1 MKGREYKIEEE
12 RKRKGG
18 RDARLVTKFGEQ
30 YLRFNLLGQNPRTF
44 FSSKLR
50 LYFFLYQSSPTGDHL
65 IRKSPSFLPS
75 LYKFIGWAFLGL
87 NPYLYKW

>member
-30 YLRFNLLGQNPRTF
+30 YLRFNPRGQNPRTF
-44 FSSKLR
+44 VSGKLH
-50 LYFFLYQSSPTGDHL
+50 LSFFLYQSSPTGDHL
-65 IRKSPSFLPS
+65 IRKSPGFLPN
-75 LYKFIGWAFLGL
+75 LYKFIG
-87 NPYLYKW
+87 

>member
-30 YLRFNLLGQNPRTF
+30 YLRFNLLGQNLRTF
-44 FSSKLR
+44 FSSKLC
-50 LYFFLYQSSPTGDHL
+50 LSFFLYQSSPTSDHL

-75 LYKFIGWAFLGL
+75 PTNLLVGLFWA
-87 NPYLYKW
+87 